1 MIVKEY
7 TCKVCGKRYRYECGG
22 EAGYA
27 RDLCSPYCG
36 GLHSGGS
43 LRLVSA
49 VELVEL
55 LCEGRKV
62 TNVDEATCFCSIKKD
77 GRELVVFIE

>member
-7 TCKVCGKRYRYECGG
+7 TCKVCGKQYTYECGG

-36 GLHSGGS
+36 GLHSGWNSAIAAALAVISESSSTGCYK
-43 LRLVSA
+43 A
-49 VELVEL
+49 VEDLE
-55 LCEGRKV
+55 R
-62 TNVDEATCFCSIKKD
+62 
-77 GRELVVFIE
+77 